1 MARDAHHHLHS
12 PVDLGVADDRGGGLH
27 WASVTIAVATITLLF
42 ANAGTLA
49 GWVDEQTPS
58 DWQLRASDIS
68 HGWADRMDRIGIGR
82 PRAVLHARWKQA
94 QAKRFGD
101 EAPGENP

>member
-1 MARDAHHHLHS
+1 MARDAHHELHS
-12 PVDLGVADDRGGGLH
+12 PVDLGVPDHRGGGLR
-27 WASVTIAVATITLLF
+27 WASVTIAVATIILLL

-68 HGWADRMDRIGIGR
+68 HDWADRMNRIGIGT
-82 PRAVLHARWKQA
+82 PRKALHAQWKRA
-94 QAKRFGD
+94 QAMRFGD
-101 EAPGENP
+101 EAPAENP